1 MEAPEGAATV
11 DKEDRRAA
19 LNPSRLAVCGR
30 RDAQKQHLHQALA
43 MVRTWQVGM
52 VVAVLRAVTRVLR
65 ASTVIC
71 AGCDSDIR
79 IILTVVLP
87 NPIQTP
93 STRQQPPSKELE
105 VRAVEVWQVLLQEA

>member
-19 LNPSRLAVCGR
+19 LNPSRPAVRGR
-30 RDAQKQHLHQALA
+30 RDAQKRHLHWALA
-43 MVRTWQVGM
+43 TVRTWRVGM

-79 IILTVVLP
+79 IILTAVPP

-93 STRQQPPSKELE
+93 STRQQPPLKELE
-105 VRAVEVWQVLLQEA
+105 VRAVEVWQALLQEA